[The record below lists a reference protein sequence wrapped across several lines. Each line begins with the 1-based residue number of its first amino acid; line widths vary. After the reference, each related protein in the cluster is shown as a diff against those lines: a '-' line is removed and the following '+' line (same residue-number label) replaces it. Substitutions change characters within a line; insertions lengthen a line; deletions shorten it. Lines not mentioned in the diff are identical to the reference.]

1 MITVLIVEEDVGGI
15 PGSRDMIRLE
25 VDDASPIGEHV
36 DKALNDPVN
45 HGCLAAE
52 VSRNWPCEMVD
63 VLLRQDANVL
73 EVEAMKRVNEFAL
86 HHAKARVFV
95 SRFEGGK
102 KGNMPIR
109 LVVDPFALIG
119 TFNSE
124 ATINDSDG
132 KTDGKKILKAV
143 FVIERDGSDHIE
155 DPQGNVIDEA
165 TLSPRHRKAIQG
177 QRTVKPDGHRWRI
190 FLYDYV

>member
-1 MITVLIVEEDVGGI
+1 MITVSVVEEDVGGI
-15 PGSRDMIRLE
+15 PGSRDIIRLE
-25 VDDASPIGEHV
+25 VGDASPIGEHV
-36 DKALNDPVN
+36 DKALNDPAN
-45 HGCLAAE
+45 RGCLAAE
-52 VSRNWPCEMVD
+52 VSRDWPCEMVD

-73 EVEAMKRVNEFAL
+73 EIEAMKRVNEFAL
-86 HHAKARVFV
+86 HHAKARVLV
-95 SRFEGGK
+95 SRFEDGK
-102 KGNMPIR
+102 KDMPIR

-143 FVIERDGSDHIE
+143 FVVERDGSDHVE
-155 DPQGNVIDEA
+155 DPQGNVIDEV
-165 TLSPRHRKAIQG
+165 TLSQKHQNAIRH